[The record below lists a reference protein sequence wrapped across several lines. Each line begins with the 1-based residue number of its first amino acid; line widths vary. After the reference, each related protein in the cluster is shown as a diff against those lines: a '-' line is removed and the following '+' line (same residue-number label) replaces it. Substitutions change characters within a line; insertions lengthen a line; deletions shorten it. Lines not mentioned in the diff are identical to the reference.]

1 MTAAKRDT
9 ALIAA
14 APSPGT
20 DSGRDMTSQ
29 TSSPVVLTWERMRL
43 SVWRP
48 IPRRGELMTRVNEIA
63 SAGLARSER

>member
-1 MTAAKRDT
+1 
-9 ALIAA
+9 
-14 APSPGT
+14 
-20 DSGRDMTSQ
+20 MTSQ

-63 SAGLARSER
+63 SAGFARSER